1 MQKLFVKLGS
11 FYALWENFCLTQ
23 DAKARFTKKSESAP
37 NEFFG
42 RTIQEDGKR
51 LQEKE
56 TERSYRPIRLP
67 EAREHV
73 RRAGQYVLQA
83 AEEYQPVV
91 HRAFSLRRKI
101 GTILAAA
108 LAVWL
113 FFHVVLG
120 ANGAL
125 AYDNKRNEYKT
136 LEKDVDQLQEQN
148 EQLRKHIE
156 ALKGDPAAIEREARE
171 QLHYAK
177 PGEIVYVAPAPP
189 PPPMP
194 KNHSA
199 KR

>member
-1 MQKLFVKLGS
+1 M
-11 FYALWENFCLTQ
+11 
-23 DAKARFTKKSESAP
+23 
-37 NEFFG
+37 
-42 RTIQEDGKR
+42 
-51 LQEKE
+51 
-56 TERSYRPIRLP
+56 P

-73 RRAGQYVLQA
+73 RRAGQFVIQA
-83 AEEYQPVV
+83 AEEYEPVV

-101 GTILAAA
+101 GTVLAAA

-113 FFHVVLG
+113 FFHVALG

-125 AYDNKRNEYKT
+125 AYGNKRAEYKN
-136 LEKDVDQLQEQN
+136 LEKDVSTLQEQN

-156 ALKGDPAAIEREARE
+156 ALKSDPAAIEREARE

-177 PGEIVYVAPAPP
+177 PGEMVYVAPAPP

-194 KNHSA
+194 KNNSA

>member
-1 MQKLFVKLGS
+1 LKEDRLQKGLQKEKV
-11 FYALWENFCLTQ
+11 
-23 DAKARFTKKSESAP
+23 
-37 NEFFG
+37 G
-42 RTIQEDGKR
+42 RTYP
-51 LQEKE
+51 
-56 TERSYRPIRLP
+56 SIRLP

-73 RRAGQYVLQA
+73 RRAGQFVLQT
-83 AEEYQPVV
+83 AEEYEPVV
-91 HRAFSLRRKI
+91 HRAFHLRRKM

-125 AYDNKRNEYKT
+125 AYGNKRNEYKI
-136 LEKDVDQLQEQN
+136 LQKDVDQLQLEN

-156 ALKGDPAAIEREARE
+156 GLKGDPAAIEREARE

-189 PPPMP
+189 PPPIP

-199 KR
+199 QR

>member
-1 MQKLFVKLGS
+1 MQKGLQKELQK
-11 FYALWENFCLTQ
+11 EKT
-23 DAKARFTKKSESAP
+23 
-37 NEFFG
+37 G
-42 RTIQEDGKR
+42 RTYQ
-51 LQEKE
+51 
-56 TERSYRPIRLP
+56 SIRLP

-73 RRAGQYVLQA
+73 RRAGQFVLQT
-83 AEEYQPVV
+83 AEEYEPVV

-125 AYDNKRNEYKT
+125 AYGNKRNEYKI
-136 LEKDVDQLQEQN
+136 LQKDVDQLQEQN

-189 PPPMP
+189 PPSMP

-199 KR
+199 QR

>member
-1 MQKLFVKLGS
+1 M
-11 FYALWENFCLTQ
+11 
-23 DAKARFTKKSESAP
+23 
-37 NEFFG
+37 
-42 RTIQEDGKR
+42 
-51 LQEKE
+51 QEKE
-56 TERSYRPIRLP
+56 TDQTSRTIRLP

-83 AEEYQPVV
+83 AEEYQPAV
-91 HRAFSLRRKI
+91 HRAFNLRRKI
-101 GTILAAA
+101 GTVLAAA

-125 AYDNKRNEYKT
+125 AYGNKRTEYKT
-136 LEKDVDQLQEQN
+136 LAKDVDQLQEEN
-148 EQLRKHIE
+148 DQLRKRIE

-194 KNHSA
+194 KNHTA

>member
-1 MQKLFVKLGS
+1 
-11 FYALWENFCLTQ
+11 
-23 DAKARFTKKSESAP
+23 
-37 NEFFG
+37 
-42 RTIQEDGKR
+42 

-56 TERSYRPIRLP
+56 TDQTSRTIRLP

-83 AEEYQPVV
+83 AEEYQPAV
-91 HRAFSLRRKI
+91 HRAFNLRRKI
-101 GTILAAA
+101 GTVLAAA

-125 AYDNKRNEYKT
+125 AYGNKRTEYKT
-136 LEKDVDQLQEQN
+136 LAKDVDQLQEEN
-148 EQLRKHIE
+148 DQLRKRIE

-194 KNHSA
+194 KNHTA

>member
-1 MQKLFVKLGS
+1 M
-11 FYALWENFCLTQ
+11 AEEN
-23 DAKARFTKKSESAP
+23 P
-37 NEFFG
+37 NPP
-42 RTIQEDGKR
+42 R
-51 LQEKE
+51 
-56 TERSYRPIRLP
+56 RPIRLP

-83 AEEYQPVV
+83 AEEYQPVA

-101 GTILAAA
+101 GTVLAGA

-125 AYDNKRNEYKT
+125 AYGNKRSEYKT
-136 LEKDVDQLQEQN
+136 LAKDVDNLQEQN
-148 EQLRKHIE
+148 ELLKKHIE
-156 ALKGDPAAIEREARE
+156 ALKGDPATIEREARE

-177 PGEIVYVAPAPP
+177 PGEIVFVAPQAPP
-189 PPPMP
+189 PVMP

>member
-1 MQKLFVKLGS
+1 MQEEKT
-11 FYALWENFCLTQ
+11 N
-23 DAKARFTKKSESAP
+23 
-37 NEFFG
+37 
-42 RTIQEDGKR
+42 RTSR
-51 LQEKE
+51 
-56 TERSYRPIRLP
+56 TIRLP

-73 RRAGQYVLQA
+73 RRAGQFVLQA

-91 HRAFSLRRKI
+91 HRAFSLRRKL
-101 GTILAAA
+101 GTILAAV
-108 LAVWL
+108 LAVWI

-125 AYDNKRNEYKT
+125 AYGNKRSEYKT
-136 LEKDVDQLQEQN
+136 LEKDVDNLQEQN

-156 ALKGDPAAIEREARE
+156 ALKVDPAAIEREARE

-177 PGEIVYVAPAPP
+177 PGEMVYVAPAPP

>member
-1 MQKLFVKLGS
+1 
-11 FYALWENFCLTQ
+11 
-23 DAKARFTKKSESAP
+23 
-37 NEFFG
+37 
-42 RTIQEDGKR
+42 

-83 AEEYQPVV
+83 AEECQPVV
-91 HRAFSLRRKI
+91 HRAFSLRRKV
-101 GTILAAA
+101 GTVVAAA

-120 ANGAL
+120 ANGAM
-125 AYDNKRNEYKT
+125 AYGNKRTEYKT
-136 LEKDVDQLQEQN
+136 LARDVDQLQEQN
-148 EQLRKHIE
+148 DQLRRHIE
-156 ALKGDPAAIEREARE
+156 ALKVDPAAIEREARE

-189 PPPMP
+189 APLMP
-194 KNHSA
+194 KNRSA

>member
-1 MQKLFVKLGS
+1 M
-11 FYALWENFCLTQ
+11 
-23 DAKARFTKKSESAP
+23 
-37 NEFFG
+37 
-42 RTIQEDGKR
+42 R
-51 LQEKE
+51 LQENE
-56 TERSYRPIRLP
+56 TNQKFRTIRMP
-67 EAREHV
+67 EAREQV

-108 LAVWL
+108 LATWL

-125 AYDNKRNEYKT
+125 AYGNQRTEYQT
-136 LEKDVDQLQEQN
+136 LTRDVDQLQAQN

-177 PGEIVYVAPAPP
+177 PGEMVYVAPAPP
-189 PPPMP
+189 PTMP
-194 KNHSA
+194 KNNSA

>member
-1 MQKLFVKLGS
+1 L
-11 FYALWENFCLTQ
+11 
-23 DAKARFTKKSESAP
+23 
-37 NEFFG
+37 
-42 RTIQEDGKR
+42 QEDALKDDR
-51 LQEKE
+51 LQEESTKR
-56 TERSYRPIRLP
+56 TYRPIRLP

-73 RRAGQYVLQA
+73 RRAGQFVLQA
-83 AEEYQPVV
+83 AEEYHPVV

-101 GTILAAA
+101 GTVLAAA

-125 AYDNKRNEYKT
+125 AYGNKRNEYKS
-136 LEKDVDQLQEQN
+136 LARDVDQLQEQN

-177 PGEIVYVAPAPP
+177 PGEIVYVAPAPL

>member
-1 MQKLFVKLGS
+1 M
-11 FYALWENFCLTQ
+11 
-23 DAKARFTKKSESAP
+23 
-37 NEFFG
+37 
-42 RTIQEDGKR
+42 R

-56 TERSYRPIRLP
+56 KTERSYRPIRLP

-83 AEEYQPVV
+83 AEEYQPAL
-91 HRAFSLRRKI
+91 HRAFGLRRKI
-101 GTILAAA
+101 GTVLAAA

-125 AYDNKRNEYKT
+125 AYGNKRTEYKT
-136 LEKDVDQLQEQN
+136 LARDVDQLQEQN

-177 PGEIVYVAPAPP
+177 PGEIVYVAPAPLAP
-189 PPPMP
+189 PLP

>member
-1 MQKLFVKLGS
+1 L
-11 FYALWENFCLTQ
+11 
-23 DAKARFTKKSESAP
+23 
-37 NEFFG
+37 
-42 RTIQEDGKR
+42 QEDR
-51 LQEKE
+51 SQED
-56 TERSYRPIRLP
+56 RSQEEPSNRAYRTIRLP

-83 AEEYQPVV
+83 AEDYQPVV
-91 HRAFSLRRKI
+91 HRAFTLRRKI

-113 FFHVVLG
+113 FFHVALG

-125 AYDNKRNEYKT
+125 AYGNKRNEYKT
-136 LEKDVDQLQEQN
+136 LARDVDQLQEQN

-189 PPPMP
+189 PPPIP

>member
-1 MQKLFVKLGS
+1 L
-11 FYALWENFCLTQ
+11 
-23 DAKARFTKKSESAP
+23 
-37 NEFFG
+37 
-42 RTIQEDGKR
+42 QEDR
-51 LQEKE
+51 SQEE
-56 TERSYRPIRLP
+56 SSNRTYRTIRLP

-73 RRAGQYVLQA
+73 RRAGQFVLQA

-101 GTILAAA
+101 GTALAAV

-120 ANGAL
+120 PNGAM
-125 AYDNKRNEYKT
+125 AYGNKRNEYKT
-136 LEKDVDQLQEQN
+136 LARDVDQLQEQN

>member
-1 MQKLFVKLGS
+1 
-11 FYALWENFCLTQ
+11 
-23 DAKARFTKKSESAP
+23 
-37 NEFFG
+37 
-42 RTIQEDGKR
+42 
-51 LQEKE
+51 LQEEE
-56 TERSYRPIRLP
+56 TEQRYRSIRLP

-101 GTILAAA
+101 GTALAAA

-125 AYDNKRNEYKT
+125 AYGNKRTEYKT
-136 LEKDVDQLQEQN
+136 LEKDVDQLQGQN

-156 ALKGDPAAIEREARE
+156 ALKDDPAAIEREARE

>member
-1 MQKLFVKLGS
+1 M
-11 FYALWENFCLTQ
+11 
-23 DAKARFTKKSESAP
+23 
-37 NEFFG
+37 
-42 RTIQEDGKR
+42 R

-56 TERSYRPIRLP
+56 TEQASRTIRLP

-83 AEEYQPVV
+83 AEGYQPVV
-91 HRAFSLRRKI
+91 HLAFSLRRKI
-101 GTILAAA
+101 GTVLAGA

-125 AYDNKRNEYKT
+125 AYGTKRSEYKT
-136 LEKDVDQLQEQN
+136 LAKDVDQLQEQN
-148 EQLRKHIE
+148 EHLRTRIE
-156 ALKGDPAAIEREARE
+156 SLKTDPAAIEREARE
-171 QLHYAK
+171 QLHYAR
-177 PGEIVYVAPAPP
+177 PGEVVYVAPATAPVA
-189 PPPMP
+189 P

>member
-1 MQKLFVKLGS
+1 MQK
-11 FYALWENFCLTQ
+11 ET
-23 DAKARFTKKSESAP
+23 T
-37 NEFFG
+37 G
-42 RTIQEDGKR
+42 RTYQ
-51 LQEKE
+51 
-56 TERSYRPIRLP
+56 SIRLP

-73 RRAGQYVLQA
+73 RRAGQFVLQT
-83 AEEYQPVV
+83 AEEYEPVV

-101 GTILAAA
+101 GTVLAAA

-125 AYDNKRNEYKT
+125 AYGNKRNEYKS
-136 LEKDVDQLQEQN
+136 LQKDVDQLQEQN

-177 PGEIVYVAPAPP
+177 PGEIVYVAPAWLGAKVPGWAFVSVRSEPGLIVVMSFAVLLAVLTSPP
-189 PPPMP
+189 PETV
-194 KNHSA
+194 A
-199 KR
+199 VLVRLAAALAATFTVRVIGL